1 MLGHRLR
8 RWPNMKTTLGERF
21 VFAGWKRR
29 SGSCPRRER
38 HRSIRVSTSQS
49 GIAETPIWLERAIRP
64 KLSGR
69 GVRHGPRET
78 RRAGSLWRRWAGVIR
93 HRAGAGIRSC
103 RAVAPSLLSL
113 FLTGITRDSSRLVR
127 SQVKPLPLFDRE
139 DYRKTAAE
147 FWWQKSIL
155 FPLSSLRRQT
165 AVTA

>member
-21 VFAGWKRR
+21 VFAGWERR
-29 SGSCPRRER
+29 SGSCPRSYRER

-64 KLSGR
+64 KLSEKLG
-69 GVRHGPRET
+69 EQE
-78 RRAGSLWRRWAGVIR
+78 SLWRRWAGVIR
-93 HRAGAGIRSC
+93 HRAGAGIRPC

-147 FWWQKSIL
+147 SWWQKSIL
-155 FPLSSLRRQT
+155 FPLSSLRRTT